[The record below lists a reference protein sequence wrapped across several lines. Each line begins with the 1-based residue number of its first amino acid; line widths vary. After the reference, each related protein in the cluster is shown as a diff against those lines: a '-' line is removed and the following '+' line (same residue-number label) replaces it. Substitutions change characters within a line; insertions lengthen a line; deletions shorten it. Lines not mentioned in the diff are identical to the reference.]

1 MILHTKS
8 GVPLYSRII
17 KKGLDDTVISAIT
30 QFKAEF
36 DLASPYEEWDVTP
49 ISDLIRIVATE
60 NLICAFIVL
69 REPSDTQK
77 EKMKLFA
84 QEVASIWKNVYQET
98 PSEVLDS
105 ETKRQFDK
113 LFDDILDARLL
124 KKHRVANVSNLPDQL
139 QFFEDGTERIEADG
153 FLLQNLVQSLATSGI
168 EDRKAYSIIMGAL
181 GNAAIEDEEHAV
193 NNGFQNLPTSPQA

>member
-139 QFFEDGTERIEADG
+139 QFVEDGTERIEADG

>member
-1 MILHTKS
+1 LILHTKS

-139 QFFEDGTERIEADG
+139 QFVEDGTERIEADG

-181 GNAAIEDEEHAV
+181 GNAAIEDEEHPV

>member
-1 MILHTKS
+1 LILHTKS

-139 QFFEDGTERIEADG
+139 QFVEDGTERIEADG

>member
-139 QFFEDGTERIEADG
+139 QFVEDGTERIEADG

-181 GNAAIEDEEHAV
+181 GNAAIEDEEHPV